1 MKLKILVGVLL
12 GLLFAYGCTFIGN
25 LDGGYSSSVE
35 ASRVYTVGGTT
46 NNITSE
52 Q

>member
-1 MKLKILVGVLL
+1 MIKIIVIVGALM
-12 GLLFAYGCTFIGN
+12 GLLYGCTLIGN
-25 LDGGYSSSVE
+25 LDGGYTSSVE